1 MDLVVVVVIFP
12 SKGRVRETKGGRWGR
27 TTSRIVS
34 HADRRSLYAAE
45 GLKQPR
51 YLQSQAA
58 DSVLLIAPYN
68 REGTQGSRQSDKG
81 TIHRLQN
88 NDISYYQ
95 SF

>member
-34 HADRRSLYAAE
+34 HADRRSLSAAE

-58 DSVLLIAPYN
+58 DSVFPYN
-68 REGTQGSRQSDKG
+68 REGTQGSRQSDK
-81 TIHRLQN
+81 LLYLLK
-88 NDISYYQ
+88 YY
-95 SF
+95 SLEVVLDFY